1 MATKNTQVKAKNATG
16 NEIHLSHS
24 QTDSPIL
31 DVYSLERLHQF
42 RPDIVDFVIEQ
53 TKKEAESRR
62 KREVKIDRFTFSERM
77 MALFLAML
85 MATGGICGSIYAA
98 TLGYEKLS
106 WIIASTCIGSL
117 AIAFLKRNR

>member
-1 MATKNTQVKAKNATG
+1 MATKNTQVKAKNSSG

-31 DVYSLERLHQF
+31 DINSLERLNSF
-42 RPDIVDFVIEQ
+42 RPDLVDFIIAQ
-53 TKKEAESRR
+53 TEAEANNRR
-62 KREVKIDRFTFSERM
+62 KRETKIDCFTFIERIGALLLAAG
-77 MALFLAML
+77 MAV
-85 MATGGICGSIYAA
+85 GGIVGSIYAA
-98 TLGYEKLS
+98 MNGYEKLS